1 MSPYLETDMKHLE
14 AKLCEAVVQGQP
26 RTYRP
31 WRKILIVVEGVY
43 SMEGSIINL
52 PEVIALKKKYKVM
65 ATVFFDTY
73 SIC

>member
-1 MSPYLETDMKHLE
+1 
-14 AKLCEAVVQGQP
+14 
-26 RTYRP
+26 
-31 WRKILIVVEGVY
+31 
-43 SMEGSIINL
+43 MEGSIINL